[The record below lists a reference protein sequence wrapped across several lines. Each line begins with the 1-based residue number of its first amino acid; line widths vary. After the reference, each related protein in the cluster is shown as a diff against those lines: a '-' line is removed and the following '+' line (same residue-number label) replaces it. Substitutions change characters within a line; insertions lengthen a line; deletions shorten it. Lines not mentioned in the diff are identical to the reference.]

1 MRLFCSGGRLKRE
14 REREPL
20 DLEDEMTQTSSPG
33 GWQSR
38 LSAFL
43 HVHRGSRA
51 SSRKSSRASDAS
63 ELSELGG
70 AFLNL
75 PLLFL
80 SGAHQSQVEDHEQP
94 VKTNGN
100 GNVCITVSEP
110 SPDTGPTFTEEA
122 KLGSTLD
129 LPLNMN
135 DEFQKPLNSGDVSI
149 LVTQASPDAIT
160 IPADEQNHSTTTGV
174 DVHPSQT
181 SDRAHDVCEKRTV
194 TSLES
199 TLSSAT
205 TTAALDRHPL
215 GLLRPEGNVLSL
227 FPMQLGN
234 GNDIS
239 AAPRKP
245 ASEAIT
251 GPVDMHPI
259 RVRPGTGLS
268 LPPSDPS
275 ASRLLAKS
283 SPERRRSRFRQRRLS
298 DAKQERVLVHRES
311 EESTDDKGS

>member
-1 MRLFCSGGRLKRE
+1 
-14 REREPL
+14 
-20 DLEDEMTQTSSPG
+20 MTQTSSPGG

-43 HVHRGSRA
+43 HVHHGSRA

-70 AFLNL
+70 PWLNL

-80 SGAHQSQVEDHEQP
+80 SGAHQSQTENLEES
-94 VKTNGN
+94 VKANGN
-100 GNVCITVSEP
+100 GNVCIMVSEP
-110 SPDTGPTFTEEA
+110 SPDTGPVLTEEA
-122 KLGSTLD
+122 KLGSSLV
-129 LPLNMN
+129 LPVSVKGELQ
-135 DEFQKPLNSGDVSI
+135 EPFSSGDVSI

-160 IPADEQNHSTTTGV
+160 TPSEEQRPSNTSGDSVLPPQTGNGSPAPYES
-174 DVHPSQT
+174 
-181 SDRAHDVCEKRTV
+181 RTM
-194 TSLES
+194 TSLE
-199 TLSSAT
+199 TILSSGT

-215 GLLRPEGNVLSL
+215 ELLRPVGTVLSL

-234 GNDIS
+234 GNDIG
-239 AAPRKP
+239 ATPRKP
-245 ASEAIT
+245 TSEAIT
-251 GPVDMHPI
+251 GPVDMHPV

-275 ASRLLAKS
+275 ASRAVVKS
-283 SPERRRSRFRQRRLS
+283 SPERRRARLRRRRSS
-298 DAKQERVLVHRES
+298 DATLVHVLVHRES